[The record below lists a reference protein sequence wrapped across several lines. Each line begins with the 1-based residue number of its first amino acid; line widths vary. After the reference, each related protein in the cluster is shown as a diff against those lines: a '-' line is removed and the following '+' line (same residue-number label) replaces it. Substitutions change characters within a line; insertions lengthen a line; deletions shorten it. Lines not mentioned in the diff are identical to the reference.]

1 VEDWLLGPPFAAG
14 DLKRDAQCVENVV
27 TMLAQAAAEAAKE
40 ISPAAAVAGAA
51 ICFALGL
58 WFLMG
63 SKFSAMARGFGL
75 FLVCGFFTL
84 GTSGQT
90 V

>member
-40 ISPAAAVAGAA
+40 ISPAAAVAGATGA
-51 ICFALGL
+51 ALI
-58 WFLMG
+58 
-63 SKFSAMARGFGL
+63 AMVGRL
-75 FLVCGFFTL
+75 TL